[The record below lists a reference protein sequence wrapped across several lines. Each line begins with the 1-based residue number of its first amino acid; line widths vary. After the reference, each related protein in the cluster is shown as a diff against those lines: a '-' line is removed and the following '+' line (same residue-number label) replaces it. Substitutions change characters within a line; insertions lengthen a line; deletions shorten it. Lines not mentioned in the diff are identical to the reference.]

1 MIGRKTYLKMKG
13 ETKDELCGTGGE
25 LVGERIVWNEPLR
38 RTMHKSNDTV
48 RPCMKVSTLK
58 LNVYVI
64 VI

>member
-1 MIGRKTYLKMKG
+1 MIGRRTYLKMKG

-25 LVGERIVWNEPLR
+25 LAGEKIVSNEPLT

-48 RPCMKVSTLK
+48 RPGMKVSTLE
-58 LNVYVI
+58 LNVCVI